1 VNREPKFSSFKEC
14 QNVRPGTE
22 FAVHKKAKEMEKKRN
37 AKRRRLFEAQDKIDE
52 RKEGLIEEIE
62 MRLQQAVEEDLLF
75 SIHWQII

>member
-1 VNREPKFSSFKEC
+1 
-14 QNVRPGTE
+14 
-22 FAVHKKAKEMEKKRN
+22 MEKKRN